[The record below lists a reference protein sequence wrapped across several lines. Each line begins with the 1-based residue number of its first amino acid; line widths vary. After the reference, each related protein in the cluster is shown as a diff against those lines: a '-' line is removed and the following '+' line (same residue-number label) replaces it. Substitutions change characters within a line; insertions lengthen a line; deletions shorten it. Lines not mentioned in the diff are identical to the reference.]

1 MQEVNAKG
9 QEEGWIGESEDG
21 RCSGDKTTVALFD
34 LRLKLKNQ
42 TILHKQFTYPF

>member
-21 RCSGDKTTVALFD
+21 GCSGDKTTVALFD